1 MTPGEP
7 MTPIRL
13 LSYNIRSMRDDRA
26 ALARVIRRLEP
37 DIVCVQEAPRFAFWL
52 RKRRWLARRGA
63 LGLAV
68 RERPAGLELYAG
80 PRTALLHRHHRLLVP
95 VPGMHRRGLALG
107 LFEVGRARLVAASVH
122 LDLAKGPR
130 LRHAEEIVTELE
142 RVRERFRAPIV
153 VAGDINEEP
162 GGPTW
167 SFLASRFQDGFVV
180 APAGQ
185 GATYSSTEPLTRID
199 GVFADA
205 GIEVL
210 SCGVPD
216 EPELLADYPDATDHR
231 PVLAELRVR

>member
-1 MTPGEP
+1 MT
-7 MTPIRL
+7 TIRL

-37 DIVCVQEAPRFAFWL
+37 DIACVQEAPRFAFWL

-80 PRTALLHRHHRLLVP
+80 PRTALLHRGHHLLSP
-95 VPGMHRRGLALG
+95 VPGMHRRGLVLG
-107 LFEVGRARLVAASVH
+107 LFEVDGARLVAASVH
-122 LDLAKGPR
+122 LDLADGPR

-142 RVRERFRAPIV
+142 RVRERFRAPV
-153 VAGDINEEP
+153 VIAGDINEEP
-162 GGPTW
+162 GGATW
-167 SFLASRFQDGFVV
+167 DFLSERFQDGFAA

-185 GATYSSTEPLTRID
+185 GATYGSAVPLTRID
-199 GVFADA
+199 GVFADP

-210 SCGVPD
+210 GCGVPD
-216 EPELLADYPDATDHR
+216 EPQLLADYPNATDHR

>member
-1 MTPGEP
+1 MPSL
-7 MTPIRL
+7 RV
-13 LSYNIRSMRDDRA
+13 LSYNVRSMRDDPA
-26 ALARVIRRLEP
+26 ALARVIRSAEP
-37 DIVCVQEAPRFAFWL
+37 DVVCVQEAPRFAFWL
-52 RKRRWLARRGA
+52 RKRRWLAREVS

-68 RERPAGLELYAG
+68 RRRPAGLELYAG

-107 LFEVGRARLVAASVH
+107 LFEVGRARLVVASVH

-142 RVRERFRAPIV
+142 RVRERFRAPVV

-167 SFLASRFQDGFVV
+167 DFLASRFQDGFVV

-185 GATYSSTEPLTRID
+185 GATYSSAEPLTRID
-199 GVFADA
+199 GVFADS

>member
-1 MTPGEP
+1 MT
-7 MTPIRL
+7 TVRL

-63 LGLAV
+63 VGMAV
-68 RERPAGLELYAG
+68 RRRPAGLELYAG
-80 PRTALLHRHHRLLVP
+80 PRAALLHRRHRLLVP
-95 VPGMHRRGLALG
+95 VPGLHRRGLVFG
-107 LFEVGRARLVAASVH
+107 LFEVGQARFVAASIH
-122 LDLAKGPR
+122 LDLLDGPR
-130 LRHAEEIVTELE
+130 LRHAEEIVTELD
-142 RVRERFRAPIV
+142 RVRERLEAPVV

-162 GGPTW
+162 GGPAW
-167 SFLASRFQDGFVV
+167 DYLASRFQDGFAV

-199 GVFADA
+199 GVFADH

-210 SCGVPD
+210 GCGVPD